1 MPANTSDGTPRR
13 PATPVKGS
21 TEDRTQ
27 VTPVKGST
35 EDRTQVTPV
44 KGSTED
50 RTQVTPLRGP
60 ARWLPYLA
68 SAIAALAVG
77 AVVILGLNGRTE
89 AAVAAG
95 TIGAAIAAGGV
106 NVTVT
111 IRS

>member
-13 PATPVKGS
+13 PATPQEGS
-21 TEDRTQ
+21 TENQ
-27 VTPVKGST
+27 
-35 EDRTQVTPV
+35 
-44 KGSTED
+44 
-50 RTQVTPLRGP
+50 TQVTPLRGP